1 MSLVI
6 RKWQLNGGGQKT
18 MTPTF
23 SFLFFFLYN
32 IMSLN
37 SKDMYIS
44 FSSSILSQYIIENNH
59 CQSKE
64 SIFRWGKHN
73 QSNIHRKKE
82 NSFILFLKF
91 EFQIFFPRSPTT
103 FDSCYYTVL
112 IKVKYTSKYWNELP
126 LSVNQ

>member
-1 MSLVI
+1 
-6 RKWQLNGGGQKT
+6 

-64 SIFRWGKHN
+64 SIFR
-73 QSNIHRKKE
+73 
-82 NSFILFLKF
+82 
-91 EFQIFFPRSPTT
+91 
-103 FDSCYYTVL
+103 
-112 IKVKYTSKYWNELP
+112 
-126 LSVNQ
+126 